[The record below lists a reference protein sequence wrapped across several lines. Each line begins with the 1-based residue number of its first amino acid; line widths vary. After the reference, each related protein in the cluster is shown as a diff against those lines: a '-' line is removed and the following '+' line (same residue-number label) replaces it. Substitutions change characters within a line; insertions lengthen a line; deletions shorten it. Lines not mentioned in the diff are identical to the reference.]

1 MAVTPRLADGKAGMA
16 VSDPNDALKRIVLP
30 LRLTL
35 AGLWA
40 ERITRAFWPLWVVV
54 LVTLSAL
61 AFGVQDH
68 VSIEYVWAAGGIAL
82 TGAIASVIYGS
93 RVFRA
98 PTRTEALVRLDS
110 RLPGNP
116 IAALTDQQAIGGD
129 DPASLAVWRA
139 HQARMAGRAAQA
151 KPVQPDLRLS
161 SRDPFALRYVA
172 LTAFVMALLFGSVW
186 RVTSV
191 AALAPGGAAG
201 LAAGPTWEGWAQPP
215 AYTGK
220 PTLYLNE
227 VTAET
232 LDLPVGTR
240 LQFRLYGEVG
250 ALTLTE
256 TVSGTPPAT
265 EAVDPVQTVA
275 RDFEL
280 RTSGTVTIDGP
291 GGKSW
296 ALTALPDA
304 APSITVEGEIGR
316 EADGRFRQG
325 FATKDDYGVV
335 TGQVSIALDMTAL
348 DRRFGLE
355 ADPEPR
361 EPVVLD
367 LPMPV
372 TGDRA
377 AFSETLIDD
386 LSQHPF
392 ANLPVMMTFS
402 AADAAGQIGSAEPYP
417 VVLPGKR
424 FFDPLAA
431 ALIEMR
437 RDLLW
442 TRSNAPRAAQILK
455 AITHKPEEFIRNQR
469 AYLRLRVVMRQLDT
483 DKADLSPE
491 KRDEISEELWQIAL
505 LVEEGD
511 LASAMERLRR
521 AQDRLDEAIKNGA
534 SPEEIDEL
542 MQEMRE
548 ALNDYMRQLAEEAER
563 NPDSQLSENMEGMEM
578 SGDQLQQMLDELQ
591 KLMEEGR
598 TAEAMEMMEMLR
610 QLMENM
616 QVTQGEGG
624 QGQGQGQGNQAMRE
638 LGEALRDQQGL
649 SDDAFR
655 DLQDGQQGGQQPGEQ
670 PGQPGD
676 QQGEQDGEQNG
687 QGEGQGQGRSLAER
701 QQDLRDRLG
710 QLGRGQLPGEGSE
723 RGEAGRQELDR
734 AGRAMREAEDALR
747 NGDLPGALDRQAEA
761 LEALREGMRNFGEAL
776 AEEQREQQQN
786 GDQGEAF
793 GRADPNSQRDPLGRE
808 PGDSARIGSDRNML
822 QGEDVYRR
830 AQDLLDEI
838 RRRTGDQLRPE
849 AERDYLKRLLDQF

>member
-1 MAVTPRLADGKAGMA
+1 MV
-16 VSDPNDALKRIVLP
+16 VSDPKDVLRSIAVP
-30 LRLTL
+30 LRLTHF
-35 AGLWA
+35 GLWA
-40 ERITRAFWPLWVVV
+40 ERIARAFWPLWSIVMVV
-54 LVTLSAL
+54 LAALSFGIQDLVAL
-61 AFGVQDH
+61 
-68 VSIEYVWAAGGIAL
+68 ETVWIVGALSLVAVLAALGWGL
-82 TGAIASVIYGS
+82 

-98 PTRTEALVRLDS
+98 PSRAEALIRLDS

-116 IAALTDQQAIGGD
+116 IAALTDVQAIGNA

-139 HQARMAGRAAQA
+139 HQARMAARAAQA
-151 KPVQPDLRLS
+151 RPVRPDLRLS

-172 LTAFVMALLFGSVW
+172 LTAFVMALMFGSLW

-191 AALAPGGAAG
+191 SALAPGAAGG

-220 PTLYLNE
+220 PTLYLND

-232 LDLPVGTR
+232 LDLPVGSR

-256 TVSGTPPAT
+256 TVSGA
-265 EAVDPVQTVA
+265 PVPETASDVQSVA
-275 RDFEL
+275 RDFVL
-280 RTSGTVTIDGP
+280 NTSGTVAIDGP
-291 GGKSW
+291 GGRSW
-296 ALTALPDA
+296 AFAATPDA
-304 APSITVEGEIGR
+304 PPVITPEGEIGR
-316 EADGRFRQG
+316 EADGRFKQG

-335 TGQVSIALDMTAL
+335 QGQVSIALDLAGI
-348 DRRFGLE
+348 DRRFGLLAE
-355 ADPEPR
+355 PEPR
-361 EPVVLD
+361 DPVVLD

-386 LSQHPF
+386 LSEHPF
-392 ANLPVMMTFS
+392 ANLPVVMTFS
-402 AADAAGQIGSAEPYP
+402 ATDAAGQSGLAAPLN
-417 VVLPGKR
+417 VTLPGKR

-442 TRSNAPRAAQILK
+442 TRSNAGQASQILK
-455 AITHKPEEFIRNQR
+455 AVTHKPEEFIRNQR
-469 AYLRLRVVMRQLDT
+469 AYLRLRGVIRHLDAE
-483 DKADLSPE
+483 KVSLSPE
-491 KRDEISEELWQIAL
+491 IRDDIAKELWEIAL

-521 AQDRLDEAIKNGA
+521 AQDRLDEAIRNGA
-534 SPEEIDEL
+534 SPEEIDKL
-542 MQEMRE
+542 MQEMRQ
-548 ALNDYMRQLAEEAER
+548 ALADYMQQLAEEAQR
-563 NPDSQLSENMEGMEM
+563 NPDSQLSQNMDGMQM

-598 TAEAMEMMEMLR
+598 TAEAQELMELLR

-616 QVTQGEGG
+616 QVTQG
-624 QGQGQGQGNQAMRE
+624 QGQGQGQGNQAMRD
-638 LGEALRDQQGL
+638 LGQTLRDQQGL

-655 DLQDGQQGGQQPGEQ
+655 DMQDGQQGGQQPGQ
-670 PGQPGD
+670 
-676 QQGEQDGEQNG
+676 
-687 QGEGQGQGRSLAER
+687 QGEGQGKPNGQDLAQR
-701 QQDLRDRLG
+701 QQQLRDRLG

-723 RGEAGRQELDR
+723 RGDAGRREMDR

-761 LEALREGMRNFGEAL
+761 MEALREGMRNFGEAL
-776 AEEQREQQQN
+776 AEEQRQQQD
-786 GDQGEAF
+786 GADQGEAF

-838 RRRTGDQLRPE
+838 RRRTGDQQRPE
-849 AERDYLKRLLDQF
+849 AERDYLRRLLDMF